1 MSVLIKQAQII
12 CQGSALNG
20 QIKDI
25 FIENG
30 IIQSIGNDIITD
42 STYVVKEDK
51 VCVSIG
57 WMDIFA
63 QFSDPGFEYRETIE
77 SGAAAAAAGGFTD
90 VLVMPNT
97 NPVVHNKSF
106 KRQRLCPSPFIRQR
120 QLQKTTKEKN
130 WQKCTI

>member
-1 MSVLIKQAQII
+1 MKLTRSNSPFFRYLPNLQNMSVLIKQAQII

-63 QFSDPGFEYRETIE
+63 QFSDPGFEYRKTIE
-77 SGAAAAAAGGFTD
+77 SGAAAAQQQVD
-90 VLVMPNT
+90 LPM
-97 NPVVHNKSF
+97 
-106 KRQRLCPSPFIRQR
+106 C
-120 QLQKTTKEKN
+120 
-130 WQKCTI
+130 W